1 MQDFTGSVKNAF
13 RRNKLKKTKSEQ
25 DDWPPC
31 STKGYTNLALI
42 YQKDIATKKN
52 VAAKTKLRRRGR
64 IEKIAP
70 KTKSTQLN
78 SFTEIFKPFD
88 DGGEIPNSVLLEG
101 HPGIGKTTLVKEMC
115 LEWAQDKIM
124 EFTQLVL
131 LLALRDPKVQEITNE
146 LELVQYFEKSEEK
159 AAKIAEILKSTEGEG
174 ITIFIDGFDEL
185 STEQREE
192 SFFWE
197 LIEGNIFP
205 NARIVITSRPSA
217 SACLYNYVDRTIEIL
232 GFEKSSREQYMTN
245 ALKRSPDKL
254 KALRKHLQDNP
265 NMDSQ
270 CYVPLNMAIM
280 VYLCQLGAL
289 PETATSLNEQFV
301 LHTVCHYLLRMGIP
315 VSQGISKISDFPH
328 PVPQVIAQLQE
339 TAYNALE
346 RDQIVFTAK
355 HLPEHCREDPTC
367 YGLLQSTECYSTD
380 YVGLPI
386 LSFNFL
392 HLGIQEY
399 LAAKYVASLPEDT
412 ISTLLRQSFLLL
424 PRKSDSN
431 NNKITRLS
439 NMWVLFCGIT
449 GGKSEALMQYV
460 SGDSDGGI
468 SQNILVHQKKVL
480 YLFQCFQEAQNS
492 KLCEALANSIEDDRI
507 TFCHQKLL
515 PYQIISLGFFLTKSK
530 KVWKELVFEDCHL
543 NDNDLAILHQY
554 LGKNAQ
560 SGTQVLSISFFRNE
574 LTDMSSAIINDLMN
588 YLQPTS
594 LILSYNSFTE
604 NGLATALNDTRS
616 IENLALLTSNPL
628 SNPEV
633 LSKAFV
639 GLKSLSISGNF
650 IDALV
655 CVIDVSTTL
664 QKLALRD
671 MGNYPGALQL
681 LANSI
686 ANNASLSFLHI
697 QGGSHADYTQCLQ
710 GLKNRKTLT
719 KVVFDLTYD
728 DQEAQLLLQMEV
740 DCIMESSDYLTIEMG
755 SMEYCGLEQGQLVQY

>member
-1 MQDFTGSVKNAF
+1 MQDFTESVKNAL

-31 STKGYTNLALI
+31 SPKGYTNLALI
-42 YQKDIATKKN
+42 YQKEIVTKKN
-52 VAAKTKLRRRGR
+52 VAAKTKWRRRGK
-64 IEKIAP
+64 IEKIAS
-70 KTKSTQLN
+70 KTRSTQLS

-88 DGGEIPNSVLLEG
+88 DGGDIPNSVLLEG

-115 LEWAQDKIM
+115 LEWAQDIIM
-124 EFTQLVL
+124 EFTQLIL
-131 LLALRDPKVQEITNE
+131 LLTLRDPQVQEITNE
-146 LELVQYFEKSEEK
+146 LELVRYFEKSEEK
-159 AAKIAEILKSTEGEG
+159 AVKIAEVLKDTEGEG
-174 ITIFIDGFDEL
+174 VTFFIDGFDEL
-185 STEQREE
+185 STEQRED

-205 NARIVITSRPSA
+205 NARIVVTSRPSA
-217 SACLYNYVDRTIEIL
+217 SACLYNYVDRVIEIL
-232 GFEKSSREQYMTN
+232 GFEKSSREQYMAN

-254 KALRKHLQDNP
+254 KALQKHLQDNP

-270 CYVPLNMAIM
+270 CYIPLNMAIM

-301 LHTVCHYLLRMGIP
+301 LHTICHYLLRMGIP

-328 PVPQVIAQLQE
+328 PVPEVIAQLQE

-346 RDQIVFTAK
+346 HDQIVFTADS
-355 HLPEHCREDPTC
+355 LPEHCREDPTC

-399 LAAKYVASLPEDT
+399 LAAKHVASLPEDA

-424 PRKSDSN
+424 PRKSNSR

-449 GGKSEALMQYV
+449 GGKSNALMQYI
-460 SGDSDGGI
+460 SGASDDGI

-480 YLFQCFQEAQNS
+480 YLFQCFQEAQNN
-492 KLCEALANSIEDDRI
+492 KLCEALANSIEDDKI
-507 TFCHQKLL
+507 HFSHQKLL

-530 KVWKELVFEDCHL
+530 KVWNELVFEDCSL
-543 NDNDLAILHQY
+543 DDNDLAILHQY
-554 LGKNAQ
+554 LGKNVQ
-560 SGTQVLSISFFRNE
+560 SSTQVLSISFFRNK
-574 LTDMSSAIINDLMN
+574 LTDMSSTVINDLIN
-588 YLQPTS
+588 YLHPTS
-594 LILSYNSFTE
+594 LVLSHNSFTE
-604 NGLATALNDTRS
+604 YGLATALNNTKL
-616 IENLALLTSNPL
+616 IENLSLFTCNTL
-628 SNPEV
+628 SNSET
-633 LSKAFV
+633 LSRVFI
-639 GLKSLSISGNF
+639 GLKSLTISGNF
-650 IDALV
+650 TDTLV
-655 CVIDVSTTL
+655 RVIDVTTSL

-671 MGNYPGALQL
+671 MGNYPGALQT

-686 ANNASLSFLHI
+686 ANNASLNFLHI

-710 GLKNRKTLT
+710 GIKSCKTLI
-719 KVVFDLTYD
+719 KVVFDLAYD
-728 DQEAQLLLQMEV
+728 DQEAQLLLQMEA
-740 DCIMESSDYLTIEMG
+740 DSIAESSDHLTIEIG
-755 SMEYCGLEQGQLVQY
+755 SMEYCGLEQGELVHY

>member
-1 MQDFTGSVKNAF
+1 MVFTCHVLNVDTVMQDFIGSVKNTL
-13 RRNKLKKTKSEQ
+13 RCRKLKKTKSEQ

-31 STKGYTNLALI
+31 SPKGYTNLALI

-52 VAAKTKLRRRGR
+52 VAAKTKWRRRGK
-64 IEKIAP
+64 IEKIVQ
-70 KTKSTQLN
+70 KTKSMQLN

-131 LLALRDPKVQEITNE
+131 LLTLRDPKVQNITNE
-146 LELVQYFEKSEEK
+146 VELVQYFEKSEEK
-159 AAKIAEILKSTEGEG
+159 AIKIASVLKGTEGEG
-174 ITIFIDGFDEL
+174 ITVFIDGFDEL

-205 NARIVITSRPSA
+205 NARVVVTSRPSA
-217 SACLYNYVDRTIEIL
+217 SASLYNYVDRVIEIL
-232 GFEKSSREQYMTN
+232 GFEKSSREQYMAN
-245 ALKRSPDKL
+245 ALKRSPEKL
-254 KALRKHLQDNP
+254 KALQKHLQDNP

-270 CYVPLNMAIM
+270 CYIPLNMAIM

-301 LHTVCHYLLRMGIP
+301 LHTVCHYLLRMGVP

-328 PVPQVIAQLQE
+328 PVPEVIAQLQE

-346 RDQIVFTAK
+346 HDQIVFTVEN
-355 HLPEHCREDPTC
+355 LPEHCRDDPTC
-367 YGLLQSTECYSTD
+367 YGLLQSTECYSKD

-424 PRKSDSN
+424 PRKSDSR

-449 GGKSEALMQYV
+449 GGKSEALMQYI
-460 SGDSDGGI
+460 SSDSDGGI

-480 YLFQCFQEAQNS
+480 YLFQCFQEAQND

-507 TFCHQKLL
+507 SFSYQKLL

-543 NDNDLAILHQY
+543 DDNDLAILHQY
-554 LGKNAQ
+554 LGKNTQ
-560 SGTQVLSISFFRNE
+560 TSTQVLSISFFRNE
-574 LTDMSSAIINDLMN
+574 LTDMSSSIINDLIN

-594 LILSYNSFTE
+594 LVLSHNSFTE
-604 NGLATALNDTRS
+604 YGLVTILNNTKS
-616 IENLALLTSNPL
+616 IENLALFTCNPL

-633 LSKAFV
+633 LSKVFV
-639 GLKSLSISGNF
+639 GLKTLTISGNF
-650 IDALV
+650 TDALV
-655 CVIDVSTTL
+655 GVIDVPTSL
-664 QKLALRD
+664 QKLALLD
-671 MGNYPGALQL
+671 MGIYHGALQK

-686 ANNASLSFLHI
+686 VNNTSL
-697 QGGSHADYTQCLQ
+697 
-710 GLKNRKTLT
+710 N
-719 KVVFDLTYD
+719 
-728 DQEAQLLLQMEV
+728 
-740 DCIMESSDYLTIEMG
+740 
-755 SMEYCGLEQGQLVQY
+755 